1 MRKIA
6 WFGSVVLVVGVV
18 GSTLVT
24 TSGAIVI
31 EETLTFVA
39 QARGETGI
47 DADGDHQLTP
57 GDGWI
62 STTALLEGEEV
73 LGKVVSS
80 CQFAKVRPDGMGGLM
95 QCVSTA
101 QLPGG
106 QVTLQQRTN
115 LVEGETSAMTAAVT
129 GGTGDYAN
137 ARGTATSETDPATGE
152 TTITFHLLP

>member
-6 WFGSVVLVVGVV
+6 WLGSVALLVGVV
-18 GSTLVT
+18 GLTLVT
-24 TSGAIVI
+24 SSGAIVT
-31 EETLTFVA
+31 ETTLTFVA
-39 QARGETGI
+39 QATNETGI
-47 DADGDHQLTP
+47 DADGDHELTP

-62 STTALLEGEEV
+62 STAALLQDDEV
-73 LGKVVSS
+73 VGRVVSS

-106 QVTLQQRTN
+106 QLALQQRTN
-115 LVEGETSAMTAAVT
+115 LVEGETASWAAAVT

-137 ARGTATSETDPATGE
+137 ARGTATSEVDPETFE
-152 TTITFHLLP
+152 TTITLHLLP